1 MRFPAQQKHFRFS
14 PLSTTLR
21 LYTGFGNGAERRNIS
36 CWATPFSPF
45 LFVPPRRKTM
55 LCLLY
60 LLKSD
65 SAFQRESF
73 RCWNAGTASRKINSL
88 SLYCTFS
95 GNVDTC
101 SVFLSPPFSFFLS
114 DYLLRCRPL
123 FPIDR
128 RLSFMKQF
136 DSLSTPPLLNA
147 ARDFHQGSFHFYRS
161 SRQQAQQTENI
172 L

>member
-1 MRFPAQQKHFRFS
+1 MKWSMEWNPHSWENDGYRTLIFYWARKEWDSQHSRNTSVFPLCQLHWDCIQASETEQR
-14 PLSTTLR
+14 
-21 LYTGFGNGAERRNIS
+21 EENIS

-128 RLSFMKQF
+128 RLSFKK
-136 DSLSTPPLLNA
+136 
-147 ARDFHQGSFHFYRS
+147 
-161 SRQQAQQTENI
+161 
-172 L
+172 